1 MFQARRRRG
10 SLSRACV
17 LLPSAAVDDAHHDDM
32 VFNIIK
38 KLPCKFFFFYFYII
52 WFHITPVA
60 LVLSLQMHKTRKSH
74 VTYLLWR
81 TVGPGVITERT
92 YASLTP
98 NREKQMQVL
107 KHTTRSH
114 KQGKQYAASHSK
126 MHGFF
131 T

>member
-1 MFQARRRRG
+1 
-10 SLSRACV
+10 
-17 LLPSAAVDDAHHDDM
+17 
-32 VFNIIK
+32 
-38 KLPCKFFFFYFYII
+38 
-52 WFHITPVA
+52 VA

-107 KHTTRSH
+107 KHTTQSH
-114 KQGKQYAASHSK
+114 KQGNSTLPHTIKCTDKLLYNRGKIHCGGSCHRSAEQQPSLIILLASNVNIYVNFVVSADSK
-126 MHGFF
+126 TM
-131 T
+131 